1 VNAAGDPHPL
11 TPHESVAHAARHD
24 NLSAVT
30 LVTVP
35 TAGPADVAGL
45 DLLASRGH
53 RAHDLVAVIG
63 KTEGNGCVNDFSRGL
78 AAMAWEPLL
87 PDTAVTVFS
96 GGTEGV
102 LSPHVNLFVRDHRRY
117 PGFDRGLVAAAGRTR
132 VLAPGE
138 IGRPAQVRAVTDTV
152 GALITELGVTAEDVH
167 LVLVKC
173 PLLTSDQITALQR
186 EGVEPVTTDTYESMG
201 RSRAAS
207 SLGISVALGEN
218 NISAALHALDGAAE
232 ASSARASASSGAELE
247 DCHVLVVAESS
258 AAANPLRALHG
269 QMADALDIGSVAA
282 VLDEIAGRGGTV
294 RQIFAKAEADP
305 SGSVRGY
312 RHCMLTDSDINS
324 TRHARAAVGGL
335 LAALKGDGAVYVS
348 GGAEHQGPPG
358 GGSFTIIYE
367 LPHPGGDPAAPTGGP
382 AVAGVHGSG

>member
-1 VNAAGDPHPL
+1 MVTDTIEADAEPGPGRRRVP
-11 TPHESVAHAARHD
+11 AWA
-24 NLSAVT
+24 AVT
-30 LVTVP
+30 LLTVP
-35 TAGPADVAGL
+35 CAGPADVAGL
-45 DLLASRGH
+45 DVLTSRGH
-53 RAHDLVAVIG
+53 RRKDVVAVIG
-63 KTEGNGCVNDFSRGL
+63 KTEGNGCVNDFSRSL
-78 AAMAWEPLL
+78 AALAWEPLL

-132 VLAPGE
+132 PLAPGE
-138 IGRPAQVRAVTDTV
+138 VGRPAQVSAVTDTV
-152 GALITELGVTAEDVH
+152 STLIAELGVTAADVH

-173 PLLTSDQITALQR
+173 PLLTSDKITELQR
-186 EGVEPVTTDTYESMG
+186 EGIEPVTTDTYESMG

-207 SLGISVALGEN
+207 SLGISAALGECDTTT
-218 NISAALHALDGAAE
+218 ALHALDGAAE

-258 AAANPLRALHG
+258 MAANPLRALHG

-282 VLDEIAGRGGTV
+282 VLEEVARRGGTV

-305 SGSVRGY
+305 SGSVRGH

-367 LPHPGGDPAAPTGGP
+367 LPHPDRAPSAPSGGP
-382 AVAGVHGSG
+382 AAATVHRSG